1 LDKDFNIKERFVLMK
16 YKMIVLVL
24 VLIMFCVS
32 CKKTDVN
39 IDVENRTDEQEISDY
54 TSDLHIEDYDGY
66 EFRILIRPGQTK
78 DQYVEEGSS
87 DPIED
92 AVYKRNKLVEEMF
105 NIEIIATESSNSNA
119 ETDALNPILAGDDAY
134 DAIFSHT
141 GAAFQYT
148 TKGAVLNAHEIDS
161 IHLDKP
167 WWSRD
172 IVENCTLNGNLY
184 VLDGDISL
192 HRLQNA
198 MCMFFNKNIFDELG
212 LEYPYELVELGEWT
226 FDEFEELV
234 KQGAKDLDGDG
245 VMTPENDRFGFLSG
259 QWNAPI
265 NCIYTGG
272 QRIYSKNEEGI
283 LELSLNTSKTVDI
296 YDSYFDL
303 LSTDACFLRNNLAK
317 YSGPDIFTSGRA
329 MFADGSMGQ
338 AKSKRSMEDDFGILP
353 YPKYDFEDEYAS
365 VVNGF
370 AHLLVIP
377 VTVEDE
383 SRTGAII
390 EALCAIGSRDVV
402 PVFYDQ
408 SLKTKFTRDNESEAM
423 LDIIKEGIVYDVG
436 YATGG
441 PLGYIGNE
449 LANKESPDFSSYYAS
464 NESAELARLNNF
476 NEGYAG
482 I

>member
-1 LDKDFNIKERFVLMK
+1 MK
-16 YKMIVLVL
+16 SKRIFA
-24 VLIMFCVS
+24 LILAGIMLFCVS
-32 CKKTDVN
+32 CKKDDGKANDGKGAGEYET
-39 IDVENRTDEQEISDY
+39 SDY
-54 TSDLHIEDYDGY
+54 TSDLWVEDYDGY
-66 EFRILIRPGQTK
+66 NFRILIRPGQTS

-92 AVYKRNKLVEEMF
+92 AVYKRNKLIEEMF
-105 NIEIIATESSNSNA
+105 NIEITATESSNSNA

-148 TKGAVLNAHEIDS
+148 TKGAVLNAHEIDT
-161 IHLDKP
+161 IHLEKP

-172 IVENCTLNGNLY
+172 IVDNCTLNGNLY

-192 HRLQNA
+192 HRLKSA
-198 MCMFFNKNIFDELG
+198 MCLYFNKNIFDELG
-212 LEYPYELVELGEWT
+212 LEYPYELVEIGEWT

-245 VMTPENDRFGFLSG
+245 IMTPENDRFGLTAG
-259 QWNAPI
+259 HWNLPI

-272 QRIYSKNEEGI
+272 QRIYTKNEDGI
-283 LELSLNTSKTVDI
+283 LELSLNTLKTIDI
-296 YDSYFDL
+296 YDSYFSL
-303 LSTDACFLRNNLAK
+303 LASDACYLTNKFST
-317 YSGPDIFTSGRA
+317 YTGPGIFDSGRA
-329 MFADGSMGQ
+329 MFSDGSMGQ
-338 AKSKRSMEDDFGILP
+338 AKGMRSMDDDFGILP
-353 YPKYDFEDEYAS
+353 YPKYDYEDDYAS

-383 SRTGAII
+383 LRTGAII

-423 LDIIKEGIVYDVG
+423 LDIIKDHVVYDIG

-449 LANKESPDFSSYYAS
+449 LANKESPDFSSYYAAS
-464 NESAELARLNNF
+464 EGAQLVRLKEF

-482 I
+482 IKE